1 MRLLNLSGKLETLV
15 REKTL
20 KRLKRKHNK
29 LINMEMFN
37 KLRRS
42 NSTISSRSGSAH
54 IKTITIFHKQCN
66 NISLINNAISR
77 NKFIRKFI
85 SKLVFI
91 CAASPSGKKN
101 SLMVYLIFSLIKLG
115 QY

>member
-37 KLRRS
+37 KLRR
-42 NSTISSRSGSAH
+42 RD
-54 IKTITIFHKQCN
+54 
-66 NISLINNAISR
+66 
-77 NKFIRKFI
+77 
-85 SKLVFI
+85 
-91 CAASPSGKKN
+91 
-101 SLMVYLIFSLIKLG
+101 
-115 QY
+115 

>member
-42 NSTISSRSGSAH
+42 NSTISSRSGWGSCYTIH
-54 IKTITIFHKQCN
+54 IC
-66 NISLINNAISR
+66 
-77 NKFIRKFI
+77 
-85 SKLVFI
+85 
-91 CAASPSGKKN
+91 CEG
-101 SLMVYLIFSLIKLG
+101 
-115 QY
+115 